1 MMLRL
6 ARAAARAR
14 LLRSNKHII
23 REDNLIYIIV
33 ALAPQII
40 IVA

>member
-1 MMLRL
+1 MMLRP

-23 REDNLIYIIV
+23 ISIEDNLIYIIV
-33 ALAPQII
+33 ALPKSK
-40 IVA
+40 